1 MSSVVSSRTNTPRFS
16 SCTASRSWAS
26 SWNDSRSVLR
36 ETPSAELITGSDSRS
51 PGAKTPSVMYWRR
64 IVATRS
70 AVPLR
75 SSRCRSLASPE
86 GSTDTA
92 LPDAEFEVE
101 AVAVARHRA
110 RGLRAVDRQH
120 DAVDEPRLVAGQE
133 HDGLRDFPRLAD
145 ARRGSAR
152 DELVLLGLELLGR
165 VERAAQHV
173 GVDRAG
179 VHRVRADALVRVGD
193 GDRLRQPDQRVLG
206 GVIHRVAGPA
216 HHAAVR
222 R

>member
-64 IVATRS
+64 IAATRS

-75 SSRCRSLASPE
+75 SSWCRSLASPE
-86 GSTDTA
+86 ASTVTA
-92 LPDAEFEVE
+92 LPDAELEIE

-120 DAVDEPRLVAGQE
+120 DAVDEPRLVARQE
-133 HDGLRDFPRLAD
+133 HHGLRDLPGLAD
-145 ARRGSAR
+145 ARRGRAG
-152 DELVLLGLELLGR
+152 DELVLLGLELLRRREG
-165 VERAAQHV
+165 AAQHV
-173 GVDRAG
+173 GVDGARVHG
-179 VHRVRADALVRVGD
+179 VGADAL
-193 GDRLRQPDQRVLG
+193 
-206 GVIHRVAGPA
+206 
-216 HHAAVR
+216 
-222 R
+222 